1 MKHEMTYDKELAKRG
16 RKRAMARAKSYWQ
29 LYLFLIPAIL
39 YFGVFRYVPMAG
51 IQIAFKD
58 YNLVGG
64 IWGSPWVGLKHFV
77 RFFNSA
83 DCWMVIRNTLTISIM
98 GLVFG
103 FPLPIIIALLLN
115 QTRSKRFAK
124 VVQTVIYAPHF
135 ISAVIIVGMLSLFL
149 APSTGILNQILRL
162 VTGDKTI
169 SIMFMGS
176 TTMFPWIYVISEIWQ
191 NMGYNSIVYTA
202 ALSGVSPELHESAIV
217 DGASVLQRIFYIDIP
232 SIMPTIVI
240 LLIMN
245 TGRVLTVGYEKIFLM
260 QNPLNRT
267 ASEVISTYVYQQAFG
282 ASSVPNFSYS
292 AAIGLFESVVSL
304 TLLLIVNK
312 IAKKYADMSLV

>member
-39 YFGVFRYVPMAG
+39 YFGIFRYVPMAG

-58 YNLVGG
+58 YNPVGG
-64 IWGSPWVGLKHFV
+64 IWGSPWVGLKHFI

-176 TTMFPWIYVISEIWQ
+176 TTMFP
-191 NMGYNSIVYTA
+191 
-202 ALSGVSPELHESAIV
+202 
-217 DGASVLQRIFYIDIP
+217 
-232 SIMPTIVI
+232 
-240 LLIMN
+240 
-245 TGRVLTVGYEKIFLM
+245 
-260 QNPLNRT
+260 
-267 ASEVISTYVYQQAFG
+267 
-282 ASSVPNFSYS
+282 
-292 AAIGLFESVVSL
+292 
-304 TLLLIVNK
+304 
-312 IAKKYADMSLV
+312 